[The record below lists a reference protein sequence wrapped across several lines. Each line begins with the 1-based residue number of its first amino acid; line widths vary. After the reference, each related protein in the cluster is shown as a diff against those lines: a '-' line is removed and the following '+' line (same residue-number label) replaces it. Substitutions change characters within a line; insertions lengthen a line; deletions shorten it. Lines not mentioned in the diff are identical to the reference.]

1 MITEAQVR
9 RMLEEYK
16 NTLGKDIW
24 ICDMEN
30 RILASTLSPR
40 DIFFHKAL
48 EGKLSS
54 EETLRQAGELGL
66 KDEVWRTLFLMQ
78 TKRGQ
83 KEEVLE
89 ILKTFFP
96 EVEKDLVINYSDTDI
111 FIIKY
116 WKNQSQLK
124 EMKQWVRT
132 VQDIVEG
139 DSYSKVLLS
148 SSLPF
153 FTWDNLF
160 KAGKQARQTMEAG
173 RFFYQEFKFFP
184 YEEFKLER
192 LVYSMNEAQCEDFI
206 EDIEPHSKEIFYDKD
221 LLNTATVLMRC
232 QGNSAEAARQ
242 LYVHRNTLNY
252 RLEKIKRFTGL
263 DIKKYEDAM
272 IFQMQVLVYR
282 RMKKGK

>member
-139 DSYSKVLLS
+139 DFSIKNLNSFLMKS
-148 SSLPF
+148 SN
-153 FTWDNLF
+153 WN
-160 KAGKQARQTMEAG
+160 G
-173 RFFYQEFKFFP
+173 
-184 YEEFKLER
+184 
-192 LVYSMNEAQCEDFI
+192 
-206 EDIEPHSKEIFYDKD
+206 
-221 LLNTATVLMRC
+221 
-232 QGNSAEAARQ
+232 
-242 LYVHRNTLNY
+242 
-252 RLEKIKRFTGL
+252 
-263 DIKKYEDAM
+263 
-272 IFQMQVLVYR
+272 
-282 RMKKGK
+282 